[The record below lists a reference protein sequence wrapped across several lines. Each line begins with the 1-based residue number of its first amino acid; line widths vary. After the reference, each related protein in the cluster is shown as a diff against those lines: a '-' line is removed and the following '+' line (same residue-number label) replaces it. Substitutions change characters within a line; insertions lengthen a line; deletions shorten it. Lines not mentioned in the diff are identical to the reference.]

1 MKISQIMT
9 SEVTAVTPDTPLK
22 DVAAVLIE
30 RRISG
35 VPVVEGERL
44 LGIVS
49 ETDIVRKA
57 GGAQTP
63 ASLLERLLRPDSS
76 HRSSVARVAAD
87 VMTSPPVTIDA
98 WRPVAAAA
106 ALMTDQRIN
115 RLPVTE
121 DGRLVG
127 IVTRSDLVRAFTRSD
142 DEIEREVREDVV
154 LRSFWASPDALTIE
168 VEEGEVLVAGE
179 VETETLADALPRA
192 IARVPGVVTVKS
204 ELTYRRPDR
213 AVRLNAGG

>member
-76 HRSSVARVAAD
+76 NRPSVARVAAD

>member
-57 GGAQTP
+57 GSAQTP

-76 HRSSVARVAAD
+76 NRPSVARVAAD
-87 VMTSPPVTIDA
+87 VMTSPAVTIDA

-127 IVTRSDLVRAFTRSD
+127 IVTRSDLVRAFTRGD
-142 DEIEREVREDVV
+142 EEIEREVREDVV

-168 VEEGEVLVAGE
+168 VEDGEVLVAGE

-204 ELTYRRPDR
+204 ELTYRQPERG
-213 AVRLNAGG
+213 VRLSASG